1 MMMDQFLSS
10 LLQVVI
16 VLDVVGLLAYF
27 ALGALKRRR
36 KSVPAPAPVPVVARP
51 GWWQRVRQRLSFR
64 PGSQEDLEASLHNL
78 RRVLHS
84 YQQGL
89 A

>member
-1 MMMDQFLSS
+1 MMDQFLSA
-10 LLQVVI
+10 LLQIVI
-16 VLDVVGLLAYF
+16 LLDVVGLLAYF
-27 ALGALKRRR
+27 VLGALKRRR
-36 KSVPAPAPVPVVARP
+36 ESVPAPASVAAVARP
-51 GWWQRVRQRLSFR
+51 GWWQRVRQRLSFP

-84 YQQGL
+84 YKQGL